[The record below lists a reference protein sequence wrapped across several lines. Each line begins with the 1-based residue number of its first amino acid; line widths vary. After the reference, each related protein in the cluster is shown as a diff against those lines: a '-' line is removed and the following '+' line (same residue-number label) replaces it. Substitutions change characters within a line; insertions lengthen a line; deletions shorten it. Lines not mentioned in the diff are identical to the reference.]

1 MFQVNRAYP
10 YIFYLSLAIY
20 LFSVFW
26 GLFLTPEDFVQG
38 NSYRIIYLHVPA
50 SFISQSLYLA
60 MAIASAVYLIWKVK
74 LSVYL
79 VRSIAPIGAM
89 TTFIA
94 LISGSI
100 WGIPT
105 WGTWWVWD
113 ARIVSTLILFIMYLG
128 LISLHDSF
136 NNNEKADKFLS
147 ILVLVGSV
155 NIPIIK
161 MSVEWWSTLH
171 QPASITMTEKP
182 AIDLVMLYPLFGS
195 IIGLVLFSK
204 ALKHLIVKYNNM
216 IMSSLVGF
224 VVGSLGSVWPW
235 KSENFDDTFGSL
247 FLKSTNSFYYYPNN
261 LNIENITILASILIG
276 IFIVSI
282 IEKTNVKH

>member
-1 MFQVNRAYP
+1 MIKKFIHQFASPKTYLYQVSRAYP
-10 YIFYLSLAIY
+10 YILFVSLFVYI
-20 LFSVFW
+20 FSIFW

-50 SFISQSLYLA
+50 SFISQSLYA
-60 MAIASAVYLIWKVK
+60 GMAFASVIFLVWKVK
-74 LSVYL
+74 LSAYL
-79 VRSIAPIGAM
+79 IKSIAPIGAI

-94 LISGSI
+94 LVSGSI

-105 WGTWWVWD
+105 WGTWWAWD

-136 NNNEKADKFLS
+136 TNYDKADKFLA

-171 QPASITMTEKP
+171 QSASITITEKP
-182 AIDLVMLYPLFGS
+182 AIDSSMLYPLFGS
-195 IIGLVLFSK
+195 IIGFTGIVICLVILSSK
-204 ALKHLIVKYNNM
+204 LQ
-216 IMSSLVGF
+216 
-224 VVGSLGSVWPW
+224 
-235 KSENFDDTFGSL
+235 
-247 FLKSTNSFYYYPNN
+247 
-261 LNIENITILASILIG
+261 ILIR
-276 IFIVSI
+276 
-282 IEKTNVKH
+282 EKNKSWVKDYV